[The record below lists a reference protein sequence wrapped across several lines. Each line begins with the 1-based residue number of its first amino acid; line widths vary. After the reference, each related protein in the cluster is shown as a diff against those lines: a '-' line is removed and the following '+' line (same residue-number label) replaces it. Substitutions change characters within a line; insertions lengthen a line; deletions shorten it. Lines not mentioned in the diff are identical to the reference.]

1 MTSEKL
7 FHRTAVV
14 VYNPTKIRA
23 AVLERF
29 VELYADPRR
38 EICWVPTTKE
48 DTALAGFATALT
60 EDVDVVLVAG
70 GDGTVRRIAH
80 VLADTGIKMGII
92 PVGTGNLLAR
102 NLGLPLDPESAI
114 RRAFTGEEHAV
125 DLCEATVT
133 RRDGSQETYGFTV
146 MAGVGLDAQ
155 MVERTREELK
165 RRIGPLAY
173 IGGITRSLGGGNSVE
188 ATVTVDD
195 HPSNRRRLHTM
206 IFGNCGDLVNKIPLF
221 PDALPD
227 DGEID
232 VVAMSP
238 RGLIGWLLIGLRIV
252 FNTLRALLGG
262 GWQGI
267 PAPQMDYF
275 KGHTIS
281 VSFAAPEVFEVDG
294 DTIGS
299 IEAATIRVIPQALV
313 LMR

>member
-1 MTSEKL
+1 M
-7 FHRTAVV
+7 
-14 VYNPTKIRA
+14 
-23 AVLERF
+23 
-29 VELYADPRR
+29 
-38 EICWVPTTKE
+38 
-48 DTALAGFATALT
+48 
-60 EDVDVVLVAG
+60 
-70 GDGTVRRIAH
+70 
-80 VLADTGIKMGII
+80 
-92 PVGTGNLLAR
+92 
-102 NLGLPLDPESAI
+102 
-114 RRAFTGEEHAV
+114 
-125 DLCEATVT
+125 
-133 RRDGSQETYGFTV
+133 
-146 MAGVGLDAQ
+146 
-155 MVERTREELK
+155 
-165 RRIGPLAY
+165 
-173 IGGITRSLGGGNSVE
+173 E